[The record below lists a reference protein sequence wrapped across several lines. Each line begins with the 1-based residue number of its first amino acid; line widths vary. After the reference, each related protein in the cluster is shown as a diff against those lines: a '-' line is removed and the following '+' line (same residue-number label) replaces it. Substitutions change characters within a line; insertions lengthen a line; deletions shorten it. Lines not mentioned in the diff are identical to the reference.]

1 MTIDTRQLPKWC
13 RFVAI
18 VLIVW
23 GAAGC
28 FACYQQ
34 FRLGADAMGPADA
47 YQRALYA
54 ALPGWYNI
62 VYAVAV
68 GAGFLGAIALY
79 VRSALALPLFV
90 LSLAA
95 IVIQFGWLFTQTDI
109 IAHRGAA
116 TTMPFPLFIAAVA
129 ASEIWLSAHALR
141 RGWIG

>member
-1 MTIDTRQLPKWC
+1 MTIDTRSPPSWF
-13 RFVAI
+13 RVAVV

-23 GAAGC
+23 SAAGC

-68 GAGFLGAIALY
+68 GAGFLGAMALY
-79 VRSALALPLFV
+79 ARSAVAWPLFV
-90 LSLAA
+90 LSLGA
-95 IVIQFGWLFTQTDI
+95 IVVQFGWLFTQTDI

-116 TTMPFPLFIAAVA
+116 TTMPFPLFISAVA
-129 ASEIWLSAHALR
+129 AAEIWLSAHALR